1 MELLAVR
8 ILLIATHQ
16 RTYFSRLIQ
25 QLPDI
30 EYVKD
35 ERMRGFDHSG
45 FYNSAD
51 YRTTHH
57 LIGNGEQRQSADM
70 FRRALIATCIVHFID
85 KLTKFFYTD
94 DEIDVSIIKQERDV
108 SSKNLLN
115 ESNLLAGSLILRYLQ
130 SMPCNAHEVSEMCV
144 TRKGNDFAYDS
155 SEIGGAAYPILS
167 LINHCCDPNVVRHS
181 HRGDTVVLTA
191 IQCIDK
197 GEQVSN
203 SFVTTCINFS
213 RLHIFY

>member
-8 ILLIATHQ
+8 ILCNATHQ
-16 RTYFSRLIQ
+16 GTYFHKLIQ

-35 ERMRGFDHSG
+35 ERTKAFDHNG

-51 YRTTHH
+51 YRTLHH
-57 LIGNGEQRQSADM
+57 LIGNSEKRQNADM
-70 FRRALIATCIVHFID
+70 FKRALIATCILHFID
-85 KLTKFFYTD
+85 KLTKFFSTVD
-94 DEIDVSIIKQERDV
+94 DISVIKQGRDI
-108 SSKNLLN
+108 SSNNLID
-115 ESNLLAGSLILRYLQ
+115 ESKLLVGSLILQYLQ

-144 TRKGNDFAYDS
+144 IRKGNDFVYDS

-197 GEQVSN
+197 GEQVRA
-203 SFVTTCINFS
+203 F
-213 RLHIFY
+213 IFNYI